1 MNKNY
6 FIELSTYNVWANNEF
21 RNWLLQLSQEQ
32 LKQPLVSSFNNIEA
46 TALHI
51 VGAES
56 VWLERLNQVQNW
68 VWLPSVFKG
77 TTDEL
82 LQLWEQSSE
91 GLHQFV
97 KDLPEEDFMTK
108 VSFKNLKGDAFEM
121 PYYKMLAHVFNHST
135 YHRGQLTT
143 MLRQVDFTD
152 VSSTDMIN
160 FYRML

>member
-21 RNWLLQLSQEQ
+21 RNWLLQLNQEQ
-32 LKQPLVSSFNNIEA
+32 LKQPLISSFSNIEA
-46 TALHI
+46 TSLHI

-97 KDLPEEDFMTK
+97 KDLPEEDFMAK
-108 VSFKNLKGDAFEM
+108 VSFTNLKGDAFEM

-143 MLRQVDFTD
+143 MLRQVGFTG
-152 VSSTDMIN
+152 VGSTDMIN

>member
-32 LKQPLVSSFNNIEA
+32 LKQPLVSSFNSIEA

-68 VWLPSVFKG
+68 VWLPSIFKG

-97 KDLPEEDFMTK
+97 QNLPEEDFMAK
-108 VSFKNLKGDAFEM
+108 VSFTNLKGDAIEM

-143 MLRQVDFTD
+143 MLRQVGFTD

>member
-32 LKQPLVSSFNNIEA
+32 LKQPLVSSFNSIEA

-82 LQLWEQSSE
+82 LQLWKQSSE

-97 KDLPEEDFMTK
+97 KDLPEEDFMAK

-152 VSSTDMIN
+152 VGSTDMIN